1 MILGDC
7 NGVPALKLMRLKSEL
22 PIVGVDGSKPSLLG
36 SVSSSRRVGA
46 PTGFRAFCIP
56 FANRG
61 EVDVSE
67 LEDKF
72 SRGRLQ
78 YLQRYLVLRSL
89 RVSAIMRKTADER
102 FLRIP
107 PDNKDSSP
115 SYGNLFKDD

>member
-1 MILGDC
+1 M
-7 NGVPALKLMRLKSEL
+7 PALKLTRLKSEL

-67 LEDKF
+67 LEDNF
-72 SRGRLQ
+72 REGGFDTSSGTVSGDGCESRL
-78 YLQRYLVLRSL
+78 
-89 RVSAIMRKTADER
+89 MRKSPDER
-102 FLRIP
+102 FFRIP
-107 PDNKDSSP
+107 PDNPDSSP
-115 SYGNLFKDD
+115 SDGTLFKDD